1 MDIYQHFRKE
11 EHSFIDQVLSWIEQ
25 VERSFQSKLTDFL
38 DPREQQIVEML
49 VGTANNDLQMR
60 LFGGG
65 HHSER
70 KRAIIAPY
78 YEVITDEDF
87 NISVVQA
94 NYQEKFITLAHR
106 DVLGAFLSLG
116 VKRKKLGDI
125 FAGDGKIQIILDQDI
140 TSFVIMNLT
149 GIKRATVSF
158 EEKQFA
164 DLIEYESIWSQSEK
178 IVSSLRLDT
187 MIKEIY
193 SISRKD
199 AQIVIQKGL
208 VKVNYRIVEDS
219 KFILREGDLISLR
232 GKGRSKLV
240 GITGQTKKEKTKSN
254 NSFVTGIV
262 KNGFLI
268 YNDIKESF
276 FQIF

>member
-49 VGTANNDLQMR
+49 VGTAHNDLQMR

-125 FAGDGKIQIILDQDI
+125 FAGDGKIQIILDQDF

-240 GITGQTKKEKTKSN
+240 GITGQTKKEKLK
-254 NSFVTGIV
+254 VTIALLQV
-262 KNGFLI
+262 
-268 YNDIKESF
+268 
-276 FQIF
+276 

>member
-178 IVSSLRLDT
+178 IVSS
-187 MIKEIY
+187 
-193 SISRKD
+193 
-199 AQIVIQKGL
+199 
-208 VKVNYRIVEDS
+208 
-219 KFILREGDLISLR
+219 
-232 GKGRSKLV
+232 
-240 GITGQTKKEKTKSN
+240 
-254 NSFVTGIV
+254 
-262 KNGFLI
+262 
-268 YNDIKESF
+268 
-276 FQIF
+276 

>member
-1 MDIYQHFRKE
+1 
-11 EHSFIDQVLSWIEQ
+11 
-25 VERSFQSKLTDFL
+25 
-38 DPREQQIVEML
+38 
-49 VGTANNDLQMR
+49 
-60 LFGGG
+60 
-65 HHSER
+65 
-70 KRAIIAPY
+70 
-78 YEVITDEDF
+78 
-87 NISVVQA
+87 
-94 NYQEKFITLAHR
+94 
-106 DVLGAFLSLG
+106 
-116 VKRKKLGDI
+116 
-125 FAGDGKIQIILDQDI
+125 
-140 TSFVIMNLT
+140 FVIMNLT

-240 GITGQTKKEKTKSN
+240 GITGQTKKEKLK
-254 NSFVTGIV
+254 VTIALLQV
-262 KNGFLI
+262 
-268 YNDIKESF
+268 
-276 FQIF
+276 